1 MAVLQLAPA
10 LAQAADRGVVLPEVS
25 SRLGQPLLARLAL
38 DYGVP
43 GFGGGVSARVANA
56 SEFQQLGIRRYQVVD
71 RIVLTFGDDV
81 LRGQVLQLTTSEP
94 LYEPSLR
101 VVVSLSDDDETRL
114 LPLEL
119 LLPAPDALGFDRRA
133 VLVYP
138 DDTLWAIADRTRD
151 RAVTNNQQMLAVQRL
166 NPTAFLA
173 DNINGLKE
181 WSMLSL
187 PSFTEALEV
196 PAREAAD
203 TVSAQHALW
212 RAGQTGAAPVN
223 FELAQ
228 TEGEVRIT
236 AAQDPYATANL
247 ENTAANSAQ
256 TVDEPLVSALEERV
270 YDESLYAE
278 PEFDEQ
284 NEYQVEAPVQQT
296 DDLESRWAEGET
308 VLTREGVGSD
318 EVGTDDLGTEAAAED
333 ALDTEALAS
342 PATAEGAQV
351 QSSGDPYDLESL
363 EAQIREEQGN
373 GADDVIDLLVSPKG
387 IALLSALTFVVLL
400 VLLLM
405 RRRAAEQEREL
416 DHAFRGEE
424 PLLADQSEAAVE
436 PLDEDSRLEDVYTT
450 RLKLAEAYLEMGD
463 TDGATEM
470 LEEVMADGSPEQ
482 QEVARR
488 IMERVDNGD
497 E

>member
-10 LAQAADRGVVLPEVS
+10 LSQTADRGVVLPEVS

-43 GFGGGVSARVANA
+43 GFGGGVAARVANA

-71 RIVLTFGDDV
+71 RIMLTFGDDV

-101 VVVSLSDDDETRL
+101 VVVSLTDDDETRL

-187 PSFTEALEV
+187 PSYAEASQV
-196 PAREAAD
+196 PAREASD

-212 RAGQTGAAPVN
+212 RAGQPAAAPVN

-278 PEFDEQ
+278 PVYEEQ

-296 DDLESRWAEGET
+296 DDLKSRWEEGET
-308 VLTREGVGSD
+308 ALTREGVGSD
-318 EVGTDDLGTEAAAED
+318 EFGTDDLGTETAAEN
-333 ALDTEALAS
+333 ARDTEALAS

-351 QSSGDPYDLESL
+351 QPSGDPYDLESL

-373 GADDVIDLLVSPKG
+373 AADDVIDLLVSPKG

-424 PLLADQSEAAVE
+424 PLLADQSKAADE
-436 PLDEDSRLEDVYTT
+436 PLDEDSGLEDVYTT

>member
-436 PLDEDSRLEDVYTT
+436 PLDEDSGLEDVYTT